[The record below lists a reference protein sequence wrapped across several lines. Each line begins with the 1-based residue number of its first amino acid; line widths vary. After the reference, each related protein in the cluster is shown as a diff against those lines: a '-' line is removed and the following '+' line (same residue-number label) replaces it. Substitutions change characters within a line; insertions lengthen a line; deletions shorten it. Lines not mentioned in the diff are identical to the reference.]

1 MIRYSGGS
9 VVDALLKH
17 GIFTPHAISRD
28 PQFEASK
35 KLAARGVQV
44 VKGDALDKMALVGAL
59 RGSEAVFAVRFTQI
73 ATLSLPFLP
82 LLFFI
87 V

>member
-1 MIRYSGGS
+1 MYFWLFLRSNAILYSGGS

-17 GIFTPHAISRD
+17 GIFTPRAISRD
-28 PQFEASK
+28 PQSEASK

-44 VKGDALDKMALVGAL
+44 VKGDALDKTGLVGAL

-73 ATLSLPFLP
+73 VS
-82 LLFFI
+82 
-87 V
+87 